1 MNNKEFT
8 IKKLTLSFSSV
19 NIEWEDNQISHF
31 HFLWL
36 RDNCPSNEHPD
47 ARQKVFNIINVSEDI
62 HPIKYFVN
70 DIGNLEIKWSEGNHH
85 SCYDVRWLKKH
96 CYTIK
101 NKQTYKSP
109 YKFWESQFNK
119 YLSKIKIEYVDIM
132 KSDEALLKWLKLLIK
147 YGFSIVKNSPIEKK
161 SAFKILNRIS
171 HIRETFFKTP
181 FEVINIPKPNNAA
194 YTSAGLFSHTD
205 LPFFEYAPGYQF
217 LHCLINESN
226 GGDSSVVDGYAVADY
241 IKKNTPNIF
250 NQLISTPIKFKDNDF
265 TQNKVRIIHSPVI
278 TLDENKDYSDIRFN
292 ISAVGAFDIHPDKMK
307 KYYSSYRKF
316 ASLVHEKKF
325 TVNFKLQAG
334 DILCFDNRRV
344 LHGRTSF
351 DPNSGQ
357 RHLQGYYMDRDE
369 ILGRLNFLKKVEV

>member
-109 YKFWESQFNK
+109 YKFWESKFNK

-194 YTSAGLFSHTD
+194 YTSTGLFNHTD

-217 LHCLINESN
+217 LHCLINESK

-241 IKKNTPNIF
+241 IKKNIPNIF
-250 NQLISTPIKFKDNDF
+250 NQLINTPIKFKDNDY
-265 TQNKVRIIHSPVI
+265 TQNKTRIIHSPII

-292 ISAVGAFDIHPDKMK
+292 ISTVGAFDIHPNKMK

-316 ASLVHEKKF
+316 ASLVHKKKF
-325 TVNFKLQAG
+325 TVNFRLQAG

>member
-316 ASLVHEKKF
+316 SSLVHEKKF
-325 TVNFKLQAG
+325 TVNFRLQAG